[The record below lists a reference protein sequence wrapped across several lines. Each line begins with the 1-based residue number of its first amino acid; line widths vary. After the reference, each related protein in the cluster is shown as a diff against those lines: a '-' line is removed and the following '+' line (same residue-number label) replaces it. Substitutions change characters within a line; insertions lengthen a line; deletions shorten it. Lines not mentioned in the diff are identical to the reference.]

1 MANHDQTN
9 ALLEKTS
16 EFNLLYKRITEQL
29 LAKINLSSSAI
40 NLIELLGD
48 QELTLTEVTKSSRLD
63 KSTVSRQMNAL
74 VKKEYV
80 AKTTVKDKRFAY
92 FTLTDNAREVYNSY
106 QADLE
111 EQFNTILSGWTEEEI
126 HMLTVLIGRLNRSVT
141 NRLGS

>member
-40 NLIELLGD
+40 NLIKLLGD

-80 AKTTVKDKRFAY
+80 AKTTGKDKRFAY
-92 FTLTDNAREVYNSY
+92 FTLTDNAREVYDSY